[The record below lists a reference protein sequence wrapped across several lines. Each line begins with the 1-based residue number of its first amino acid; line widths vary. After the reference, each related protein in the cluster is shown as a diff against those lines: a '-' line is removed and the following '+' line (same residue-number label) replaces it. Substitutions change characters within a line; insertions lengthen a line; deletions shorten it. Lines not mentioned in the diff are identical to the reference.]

1 MEVDMMLKLEEY
13 KKLEENMDK
22 YLNLYY
28 KGLVNKLYAIANCKV
43 NNINYEY
50 ELWELERFCTGIDTL
65 YGISINIKE
74 NNDNNLYKSLHDY
87 IRNNVTPNILKI
99 ALEVIRENKR
109 NMLNSDI
116 WLLGLTL

>member
-22 YLNLYY
+22 YLNLYC